1 MSLYGITLMSK
12 GITQKGQ
19 PFGIMLWVKGAQNE
33 ELHHPNYSDNPM
45 LSSMGLYRRFTG
57 MEGLTMENYNPL
69 IAYHAKQELRGWNE
83 VCRHP
88 ADWSGWNTADKSMI
102 EHLLQTGEW
111 VVTIGHSM
119 YQVVK

>member
-1 MSLYGITLMSK
+1 MWLSGA
-12 GITQKGQ
+12 
-19 PFGIMLWVKGAQNE
+19 WVILERAQNE
-33 ELHHPNYSDNPM
+33 ELHNPNYSNHPM
-45 LSSMGLYRRFTG
+45 LGSVGLYWRFTG
-57 MEGLTMENYNPL
+57 VEGLTMENYNPL
-69 IAYHAKQELRGWNE
+69 IAYHAKQDNRGWSE

-88 ADWSGWNTADKSMI
+88 ADWSGWKTSDKSMI

>member
-1 MSLYGITLMSK
+1 MWLSGA
-12 GITQKGQ
+12 
-19 PFGIMLWVKGAQNE
+19 WVILERLQNE
-33 ELHHPNYSDNPM
+33 TLHYPNNSDNPM
-45 LSSMGLYRRFTG
+45 LGSVGIHWRSTG

>member
-1 MSLYGITLMSK
+1 
-12 GITQKGQ
+12 
-19 PFGIMLWVKGAQNE
+19 
-33 ELHHPNYSDNPM
+33 
-45 LSSMGLYRRFTG
+45 
-57 MEGLTMENYNPL
+57 MENYNPL
-69 IAYHAKQELRGWNE
+69 IAYHAKQENRGWSE

-88 ADWSGWNTADKSMI
+88 ADWSGWETADKSMI